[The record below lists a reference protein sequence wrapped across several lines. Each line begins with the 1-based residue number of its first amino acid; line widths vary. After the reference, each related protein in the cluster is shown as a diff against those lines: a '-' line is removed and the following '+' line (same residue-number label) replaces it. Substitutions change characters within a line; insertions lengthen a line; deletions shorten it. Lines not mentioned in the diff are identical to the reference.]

1 MSDGYAKYCDEVER
15 AGGIFEFRR
24 KEKEREEHEARVR
37 KSDAIS
43 ALMRLIRERVCT
55 PCGKHDVGE
64 CDPYCPVA
72 MTLEKAG
79 RA

>member
-15 AGGIFEFRR
+15 AGGIFEYRR
-24 KEKEREEHEARVR
+24 KEREREERESRVR
-37 KSDAIS
+37 KADAIS
-43 ALMRLIRERVCT
+43 ALASLIRERVCT
-55 PCGKHDVGE
+55 QCSKHDVGE

>member
-24 KEKEREEHEARVR
+24 KEREREERESRAR

-43 ALMRLIRERVCT
+43 ALVSLIRERVCT
-55 PCGKHDVGE
+55 QCSKHDVGE

>member
-1 MSDGYAKYCDEVER
+1 MSDGYANYYEQVER

-37 KSDAIS
+37 KADAIS
-43 ALMRLIRERVCT
+43 ALMRLIRERVCA
-55 PCGKHDVGE
+55 PCGKHDAGE
-64 CDPYCPVA
+64 CVPYCPVA

>member
-1 MSDGYAKYCDEVER
+1 MSDGYAKYCEDVER
-15 AGGIFEFRR
+15 AGGIFEYRR

-43 ALMRLIRERVCT
+43 ALASLIRERVCT
-55 PCGKHDVGE
+55 QCSKHDAGE

>member
-1 MSDGYAKYCDEVER
+1 MSDGYANYCDEVER

-24 KEKEREEHEARVR
+24 KEQEREAREASAR
-37 KSDAIS
+37 KTEAVS
-43 ALMRLIRERVCT
+43 ALIRLIRERVCT